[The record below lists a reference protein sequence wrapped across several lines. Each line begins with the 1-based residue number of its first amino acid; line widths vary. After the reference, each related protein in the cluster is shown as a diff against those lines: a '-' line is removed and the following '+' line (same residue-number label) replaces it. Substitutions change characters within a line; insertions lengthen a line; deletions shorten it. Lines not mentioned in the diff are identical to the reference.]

1 VQGAEFSQAYRKG
14 RWDGRKH
21 LFSRT
26 GAFPTGLLAS
36 VRAVLEKDGVEV
48 QVDDWRIEPT
58 PSERGFDLIGITFD
72 PPYDYQLDACRKMV
86 QAKQGIIKMG
96 TGAGK
101 TEVACAV
108 TQYLG
113 LNTLFIVPTRELM
126 YQSQKR
132 FIKRLGLSEREVGL
146 IGDNNWCPGSL
157 VTVAT
162 AATLESRLETQQCQD
177 LLKSIDV
184 LFLDECVEERAVIST
199 EGGYRLAKDIQ
210 LGDKVLTHK
219 GYRPVIRSSSH
230 TKSGVKIY
238 TEYGGCL
245 TCSEE
250 HPVAVWKDWR
260 IQYIQAKD
268 LSKDDLLLEVYKKGN
283 IGVVPEFNVKRYV
296 QGVFAGDGHW
306 HTPNK
311 VRWAYRKDKQW
322 WETVFVKAILEAYP
336 TAVITTSKNNRGDYN
351 LIVEDPHFL
360 SDLLELGF
368 TCRQHKSKNLAVPT
382 DFLNSYI
389 GGIFDAEGYKTSDG
403 AIAFQTTCETS
414 QRIFLRYLRDWGLD
428 ARFCVCKKKNDKHNT
443 GYRIYLA
450 NEYVD
455 KFFYITNPL
464 MTRKRPSP
472 RRKNTLYSKGEDI
485 VARRVLKELSS
496 CGLSKVVLE
505 KLSGTNLFRKK
516 IPFSELRVL
525 CNSILANPVLYAEC
539 IKKHSAAPILGVN
552 VHTIYNKNQA
562 LDKERVNKL
571 VAHLLSLVYFI
582 YQFDAP
588 EVCIR
593 PRTIKFIEKE
603 ESIKTV
609 EFEVQED
616 HTFVADGMLTHNC
629 HRTGSDTYFTVATLC
644 PAYYRFGL
652 SGTPLYRSDGAN
664 LMLIAATGEMI
675 ADVGLKYLIEKGI
688 CAKANIIFD
697 KITEP
702 VLKKKT
708 AYATAYKQGVSENPQ
723 LLKKV
728 IEWTEIC
735 VDQGLGVLI
744 LCEEIQHGKL
754 IDDALWTET
763 SKLIPHQFIHGTE
776 DTSVRRAAIESFDKR
791 NLPVLIASTILDEGV
806 DTKAIDVIILA
817 GSRKSKIKTLQRIG
831 RGLRGEKLIVIEFSN
846 WAHKYLLEHSYQRLQ
861 DYKEEGCFPIHYS
874 GPDASLVKKLW
885 SES

>member
-1 VQGAEFSQAYRKG
+1 MEKAKISIHGSHSILTGEYHRGNIREATSYPVQGAEFSQAYRKG

-132 FIKRLGLSEREVGL
+132 FIKRLGLREREVGL

-184 LFLDECVEERAVIST
+184 LFLDEC
-199 EGGYRLAKDIQ
+199 
-210 LGDKVLTHK
+210 H
-219 GYRPVIRSSSH
+219 
-230 TKSGVKIY
+230 
-238 TEYGGCL
+238 
-245 TCSEE
+245 
-250 HPVAVWKDWR
+250 
-260 IQYIQAKD
+260 
-268 LSKDDLLLEVYKKGN
+268 
-283 IGVVPEFNVKRYV
+283 
-296 QGVFAGDGHW
+296 
-306 HTPNK
+306 
-311 VRWAYRKDKQW
+311 
-322 WETVFVKAILEAYP
+322 
-336 TAVITTSKNNRGDYN
+336 
-351 LIVEDPHFL
+351 
-360 SDLLELGF
+360 
-368 TCRQHKSKNLAVPT
+368 
-382 DFLNSYI
+382 
-389 GGIFDAEGYKTSDG
+389 
-403 AIAFQTTCETS
+403 
-414 QRIFLRYLRDWGLD
+414 
-428 ARFCVCKKKNDKHNT
+428 
-443 GYRIYLA
+443 
-450 NEYVD
+450 
-455 KFFYITNPL
+455 
-464 MTRKRPSP
+464 
-472 RRKNTLYSKGEDI
+472 
-485 VARRVLKELSS
+485 
-496 CGLSKVVLE
+496 
-505 KLSGTNLFRKK
+505 
-516 IPFSELRVL
+516 
-525 CNSILANPVLYAEC
+525 
-539 IKKHSAAPILGVN
+539 HS
-552 VHTIYNKNQA
+552 
-562 LDKERVNKL
+562 
-571 VAHLLSLVYFI
+571 
-582 YQFDAP
+582 
-588 EVCIR
+588 
-593 PRTIKFIEKE
+593 
-603 ESIKTV
+603 
-609 EFEVQED
+609 
-616 HTFVADGMLTHNC
+616 
-629 HRTGSDTYFTVATLC
+629 GSDTYFTVATLC